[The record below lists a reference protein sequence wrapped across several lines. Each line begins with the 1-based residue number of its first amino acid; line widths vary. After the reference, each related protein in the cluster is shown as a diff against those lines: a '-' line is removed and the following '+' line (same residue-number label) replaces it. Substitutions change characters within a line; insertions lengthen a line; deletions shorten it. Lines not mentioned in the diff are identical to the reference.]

1 MKLGMN
7 ENTILPL
14 FHPDAQ
20 ELYNICNSLSKVES
34 NKLKFG
40 SETFFK
46 ISVIKRTFA
55 SHIAL
60 CLGMFRFA

>member
-20 ELYNICNSLSKVES
+20 ELYNICNSLSKVKS

-46 ISVIKRTFA
+46 ISVI
-55 SHIAL
+55 
-60 CLGMFRFA
+60 